1 MVGVSGFR
9 RMNLGSKAHGGKAM
23 EATQVMEDANR
34 IIEDFSIGQFALYA
48 SVYFVE
54 IALCFWV
61 ALNI

>member
-1 MVGVSGFR
+1 
-9 RMNLGSKAHGGKAM
+9 M

-34 IIEDFSIGQFALYA
+34 IIQDYTVGQYA
-48 SVYFVE
+48 VYMSLFFVE